1 MNFKDPGLQIYGG
14 SLFSRIQDEGDK
26 TFINLKPLPEPV
38 RNYYGPTSSVPYA
51 THPVNMA
58 AFHNQSGSCFAG
70 HCLVLMANGSSKPIS
85 DIRRGDVVQTIN
97 GPSIVRYAIEFNIK
111 AKSQPMCQIGNL
123 CITPWHPI
131 LDNNVWIRP
140 VDKVEY
146 TDKLIQTVY
155 NLVLENNHTINVEQH
170 WCITL
175 GHGLT
180 VGILYHPFF
189 GSIKKVIDCL
199 QLQPGFSEGR
209 PVYQNCVGIKDE
221 NNIVSGWVDKI

>member
-14 SLFSRIQDEGDK
+14 PLFSRIQDEGDK
-26 TFINLKPLPEPV
+26 TFINLKPLVEPL
-38 RNYYGPTSSVPYA
+38 RNYYGSTSSVPY
-51 THPVNMA
+51 TTPSVNMA

-70 HCLVLMANGSSKPIS
+70 YCHVLMANGSKKPIS
-85 DIRRGDVVQTIN
+85 EIRRGDVVQTLY

-111 AKSQPMCQIGNL
+111 EKSQPMSQIGNL

-131 LDNNVWIRP
+131 LENNEWIRP
-140 VDKVEY
+140 ANKFGY
-146 TDKLIQTVY
+146 TDRLIQTVY
-155 NLVLENNHTINVEQH
+155 NLVLENNHIINVEEH
-170 WCITL
+170 WCVTL

-180 VGILYHPFF
+180 DNILYHPFF

-209 PVYQNCVGIKDE
+209 PVYQNCVAYKDN
-221 NNIVSGWVDKI
+221 NNIVSGWIDRI